1 MIDFLSHAI
10 AWWHWIIIGIVVM
23 IFEMVSFT
31 FIFLAF
37 GIAFI
42 FVGIIDFF
50 FATDINTEL
59 IIWITL
65 STAFIIIWYMF
76 FRTKLISHAGQ
87 SSNML
92 DTMGRVEA
100 EIKAY
105 ERGKVMFDI
114 PVLGSKR
121 WSASAKEN
129 IKEGARIRILEV
141 KGQLLMVEEVKDVED
156 DASNEERSE

>member
-1 MIDFLSHAI
+1 MIEFLSTAI

-23 IFEMVSFT
+23 VFEMVTFT
-31 FIFLAF
+31 FIFLSF

-65 STAFIIIWYMF
+65 SSAFIAIWYNF

-87 SSNML
+87 SNNML
-92 DTMGRVEA
+92 DTMGRVEE

-105 ERGKVMFDI
+105 EKGKVMFDI
-114 PVLGSKR
+114 PVLGSKH
-121 WSASAKEN
+121 WSASSKTDIPVGTR
-129 IKEGARIRILEV
+129 IKILEV
-141 KGQLLMVEEVKDVED
+141 KGQLLMVEEVKE
-156 DASNEERSE
+156 EERLSKQIEE

>member
-1 MIDFLSHAI
+1 MIEFLTNVI
-10 AWWHWIIIGIVVM
+10 AWWHWIIIGIIVM
-23 IFEMVSFT
+23 IFELVTFT

-50 FATDINTEL
+50 FATNINTEL

-65 STAFIIIWYMF
+65 STAFIIIWYLF
-76 FRTKLISHAGQ
+76 FRSKLVSYAGQ

-92 DTMGRVEA
+92 DTMGRVEE

-105 ERGKVMFDI
+105 EKGKVMFDI
-114 PVLGSKR
+114 PVLGSKH
-121 WSASAKEN
+121 WSASAKHD
-129 IKEGARIRILEV
+129 IAVGARIRILEV
-141 KGQLLMVEEVKDVED
+141 KGQLLMVEEVKDKEL
-156 DASNEERSE
+156 SSQ